1 MAPVTIT
8 TFRDGNAVL
17 RLRLI
22 DARMKLATLVVED
35 EAFLTFFKRIEDELS
50 QLDQDHGVLQRARA
64 LAANTTLQNAT
75 R

>member
-1 MAPVTIT
+1 MASITIT
-8 TFRDGNAVL
+8 TFRQANEVL

-35 EAFLTFFKRIEDELS
+35 ERFLPFFKRIEEELF

-64 LAANTTLQNAT
+64 LAANATAQKAT